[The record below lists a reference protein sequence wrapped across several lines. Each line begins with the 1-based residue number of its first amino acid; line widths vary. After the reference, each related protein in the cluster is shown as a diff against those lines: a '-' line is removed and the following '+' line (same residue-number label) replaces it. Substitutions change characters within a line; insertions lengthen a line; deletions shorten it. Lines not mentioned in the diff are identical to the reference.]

1 MLSSRFAAAVVISLA
16 WALPAMAQE
25 EMLGIP
31 GPITF
36 EGTDFEL
43 AWTSHPSPTY
53 YKQEYVPAGEAVES
67 YIQMFMVDVLTDG
80 QTPESAAAAMIA
92 GLDER
97 KANGD
102 PVVNYDMISNE
113 ETGELILDFLLSDT
127 SSGNII
133 VEWNAYRYSP
143 SADGTGL
150 TLFAISRR
158 GYSEE
163 GATEFLGALT
173 SWRQTTIQELAV
185 MDLPPITIAAE

>member
-1 MLSSRFAAAVVISLA
+1 MSMLRLAAAAIVSIGLA
-16 WALPAMAQE
+16 GSTVAQE

-31 GPITF
+31 GPISF

-53 YKQEYVPAGEAVES
+53 YKQEYVPDGEAVES

-185 MDLPPITIAAE
+185 MELPPITLAD

>member
-1 MLSSRFAAAVVISLA
+1 MSMLRLAAAAIVSIGLVGSA
-16 WALPAMAQE
+16 VAQE

-185 MDLPPITIAAE
+185 MELPPITLAD